1 MGPGGFL
8 FFNLKSLFDIPT
20 ENHYQSGGNVE
31 SFHWRAR
38 AVDAEGNTS
47 EWVEYGTDPSSRDFR
62 VKVVPL
68 FTQISTD
75 FPEDSADW
83 AGEPY
88 ASGIDDDCSRN
99 DPFNANIGRC
109 GCAISSLVMIAKY
122 HGLTNGVDNLPINP
136 LNINAWLKANNGYI
150 GDNLVSWPKAEEYL
164 GIKIGNEPH
173 AVLAFDRV
181 NYKTTS
187 TAIVDSFIAQ
197 ETPVIAFNNRA
208 GHYFVIDNIVN
219 KSSGNTYTVRDPRWY
234 RTQTLNDVQNLANEV
249 KGYNNTF
256 THATIFTK
264 LEIPTKIAAH
274 TELYLASPAELLVT
288 DALGRRSGRDPVT
301 NTIYNEIPGALYSLE
316 DKISTSDIDLDPST
330 VHQTKVLSLPALVD
344 GTYSV
349 KVIGTGSGSYTLT
362 SSMTNGVGSTT
373 VETFNASTTLNA
385 VTQYDLVVT
394 GGAPQDTS
402 PTPPPPPPVPE
413 LFAVLKDII
422 KNSGAKPLVKAAL
435 LVQVVAT
442 EKKYQANKI
451 SEAKLILIALER
463 EIALL
468 KKKKQISTTDADK
481 ILATIAALKARL

>member
-1 MGPGGFL
+1 M
-8 FFNLKSLFDIPT
+8 
-20 ENHYQSGGNVE
+20 
-31 SFHWRAR
+31 
-38 AVDAEGNTS
+38 
-47 EWVEYGTDPSSRDFR
+47 
-62 VKVVPL
+62 VVVV
-68 FTQISTD
+68 
-75 FPEDSADW
+75 
-83 AGEPY
+83 
-88 ASGIDDDCSRN
+88 
-99 DPFNANIGRC
+99 
-109 GCAISSLVMIAKY
+109 LVRY
-122 HGLTNGVDNLPINP
+122 D
-136 LNINAWLKANNGYI
+136 Y
-150 GDNLVSWPKAEEYL
+150 LVSWPKAEEYL